1 MVAEECWLREGSKSQ
16 LFRVRDIGVIVHK
29 KTRGRVFG
37 IAHSCGSFS
46 LLAAQIG
53 FWVRQVH
60 PGKWKQA
67 SCHSNTQVG
76 HIPFD
81 NLQKTKRFA
90 QMKMKN
96 VTVIDCY

>member
-16 LFRVRDIGVIVHK
+16 LFRVSDIGVIVHK

-67 SCHSNTQVG
+67 SWLSATLIHKLDIY
-76 HIPFD
+76 HLIIFKK
-81 NLQKTKRFA
+81 QKGLLR
-90 QMKMKN
+90 
-96 VTVIDCY
+96 